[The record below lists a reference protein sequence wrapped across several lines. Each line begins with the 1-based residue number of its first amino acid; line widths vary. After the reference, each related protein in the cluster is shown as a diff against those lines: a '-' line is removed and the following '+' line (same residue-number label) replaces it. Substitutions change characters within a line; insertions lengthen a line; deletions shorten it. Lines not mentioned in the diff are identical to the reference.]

1 MTQPDDARHVADEAE
16 RVIDTADDVAQPEE
30 GGLRGLRALGGETF
44 SARDA
49 VGGVRGVVESVAP
62 GLLFVVVYLVA
73 GQELRPALVAAV
85 VAAVA
90 AVVARLVQRQP
101 ITQAFS
107 GVIGVGIGVLWAW
120 RSGQASNYF
129 AWGLW
134 TNLAYLVGT
143 LVSIVAGWPAV
154 GLVVGAFRT
163 GAPRAASGS
172 GSSDAGTPEA
182 AGAPAGATD
191 DEPERVRDALAE
203 AFAWRSDPELRRRYA
218 LATWPWVAMF
228 AVRLAVQ
235 VPLYRADEVGW
246 LGTAKLA
253 MGVPLTAL
261 VLWISWQLVRASEG
275 SRERTR
281 PRPAR

>member
-1 MTQPDDARHVADEAE
+1 MTQPDDARDLAHEAE
-16 RVIDTADDVAQPEE
+16 HVIDAVDDVVQPEE
-30 GGLRGLRALGGETF
+30 GGLRGLRAIGGETF
-44 SARDA
+44 SASDA

-73 GQELRPALVAAV
+73 GQELRPALIAAAAAAV
-85 VAAVA
+85 L

-101 ITQAFS
+101 VTQALS
-107 GVIGVGIGVLWAW
+107 GVLGVAIGVLWAW
-120 RSGQASNYF
+120 KSGQASNYF

-143 LVSIVAGWPAV
+143 LVSVLVGWPLV
-154 GLVVGAFRT
+154 GVVVGAFRVGGVT
-163 GAPRAASGS
+163 GAR
-172 GSSDAGTPEA
+172 
-182 AGAPAGATD
+182 AGARDGGPAEDG
-191 DEPERVRDALAE
+191 EPDSARDALAE
-203 AFAWRSDPELRRRYA
+203 AFAWRADPELKRRYT

-253 MGVPLTAL
+253 MGIPLTAL
-261 VLWISWQLVRASEG
+261 VLWLSWLMVRG
-275 SRERTR
+275 SGAPRARTR
-281 PRPAR
+281 PRPDR